1 MKYPLLWFAERVSG
15 NSLGRWIA
23 QHARRRA
30 RVYETLESFITAL
43 VVFILLQA
51 FVVQAYEIPSG
62 SMEDTLLVGDRI
74 LVSKFYYWFEPPDYG
89 DIVVFQV
96 PDELLRREPD
106 KRYYIKRLV
115 GKPGDEV
122 EVRDGQIF
130 VNDKPLEKRLFF
142 SINTYYNDVDGKYFT
157 REKVPDGMY
166 YCFGD
171 HSRVS
176 LDSRKWGGVPVQ
188 NVVGKAVFRF
198 WPLSRIGL
206 ISDRVTRDR
215 PEIPPMHMIRAF
227 DRAPAAQRRQP
238 D

>member
-1 MKYPLLWFAERVSG
+1 MAEKISLFP
-15 NSLGRWIA
+15 LGRRLA

-96 PDELLRREPD
+96 PDVLLQSDPD

-115 GKPGDEV
+115 GKPGDVV
-122 EVRDGQIF
+122 EVREGRIF
-130 VNDKPLEKRLFF
+130 VNDRPLDRVPFF
-142 SINTYYNDVDGKYFT
+142 HVNTYTNEVDGKFFT
-157 REKVPDGMY
+157 RERVPEGMY
-166 YCFGD
+166 YVFGD

-176 LDSRKWGGVPVQ
+176 LDSRKWGGVPEK

-206 ISDRVTRDR
+206 IVDRVSPDR
-215 PEIPPMHMIRAF
+215 PHVQRPGIRAF
-227 DRAPAAQRRQP
+227 DRPPPRTHEQ